1 MHDQWPPTDYAFVGN
16 TWLLVRIS
24 LLIGA
29 REKKK
34 PMHAFFAEN
43 KTVESQYR
51 SNIEFKKPLL
61 FY

>member
-29 REKKK
+29 REKR
-34 PMHAFFAEN
+34 PMQAFFAER
-43 KTVESQYR
+43 KTEDSRITIQ
-51 SNIEFKKPLL
+51 N
-61 FY
+61 